1 MYVWLDVHE
10 DIHVEL
16 LNNLNASD
24 ATDLVDHFRLPSDYM
39 IVLFYDDYNSFFFIT
54 ALVHSSI

>member
-39 IVLFYDDYNSFFFIT
+39 IVLFYDDYNFFFFIT
-54 ALVHSSI
+54 ALVHSCI

>member
-1 MYVWLDVHE
+1 MYVWLDVHV

-24 ATDLVDHFRLPSDYM
+24 ATDLVDHFILPSDYM
-39 IVLFYDDYNSFFFIT
+39 IVLFYDDYNSFF
-54 ALVHSSI
+54 LLRL

>member
-24 ATDLVDHFRLPSDYM
+24 ATDLVDHFRLPSDHM
-39 IVLFYDDYNSFFFIT
+39 IVLFYDDYNSFF
-54 ALVHSSI
+54 LLRL

>member
-39 IVLFYDDYNSFFFIT
+39 IVLFMMTTTLFFFIT